1 MKLTQK
7 EINKRMIEWRN
18 LKKMYAN
25 ADHRRSALKQENKT
39 LQQQVAELTPLVE
52 KLKLRIEELEREK
65 FRNNRDSRKKSKVL
79 PKCQKTKKAERSNES
94 YRRPLPNPEAI
105 TDEVVI
111 NVENCPKCGAK
122 LVNKAEHIHY

>member
-1 MKLTQK
+1 MKLTQQ

-18 LKKMYAN
+18 LKKMYTN
-25 ADHRRSALKQENKT
+25 ADQKRNSLKEEVKALKQQIAGLSP
-39 LQQQVAELTPLVE
+39 LQDEVE

-65 FRNNRDSRKKSKVL
+65 FRTNRDSRKKSKVL
-79 PKCQKTKKAERSNES
+79 PRYKKTKKAGRSNES
-94 YRRPLPNPEAI
+94 YRRPLPKPEAI

-122 LVNKAEHIHY
+122 